1 MHRSGFSSAMNIY
14 KPRTSKGLFWLIV
27 ELRVIYL
34 ALLTHL
40 YNCLAVDPRSHR
52 AWYGLG
58 QLYEILKLPAYAL
71 YYYQQAV
78 KCKPTDSRML
88 VATGVVLAKLKRVDD
103 AEKCFKK
110 AFQIG
115 DVEGNALIHLGR

>member
-1 MHRSGFSSAMNIY
+1 
-14 KPRTSKGLFWLIV
+14 
-27 ELRVIYL
+27 
-34 ALLTHL
+34 
-40 YNCLAVDPRSHR
+40 
-52 AWYGLG
+52 
-58 QLYEILKLPAYAL
+58 LYEILKLPAYAL

-88 VATGVVLAKLKRVDD
+88 VAMGVVLHRLKRTDD

-115 DVEGNALIHLGR
+115 DVEGNALTQLGK